1 MASPRRPGMPAR
13 RAQASAG
20 TAGRQAFD
28 SAARLRVRSLHRR
41 TGGPALPGGLLEVSV
56 VKQAKLTYD
65 PAARFDVDSTE
76 VVYRDDGQTQWPMT
90 VFRPRARGP
99 FPALLRVHGGAWNVG
114 DREGNA
120 RIDRALAECGMVVA
134 AIEFRRAPDH
144 PYPAQVQDT
153 NSAVRWPKLHASDFD
168 VDPACFGGAGDSS
181 GGHTMMLSA
190 MRPDDPAYAALPLDG
205 GDGVD
210 ASVAYVIALCSVL
223 DPYTRYFYDR
233 SDGKADRAERAEAY
247 FLTTAT
253 MKQANP
259 QMILERGEVVRLPPT
274 LIIQGDADDNIPNNV
289 PLMFEEAYTAAG
301 GSLQLEWFSGMP
313 HQFARDP
320 GAESDRAIAIMRSF
334 IARQIAAGAS

>member
-1 MASPRRPGMPAR
+1 M
-13 RAQASAG
+13 
-20 TAGRQAFD
+20 
-28 SAARLRVRSLHRR
+28 
-41 TGGPALPGGLLEVSV
+41 
-56 VKQAKLTYD
+56 VKQTKLTYD
-65 PAARFDVDSTE
+65 HAARFDVDSTE

-90 VFRPRARGP
+90 VFRPQAAGP

-153 NSAVRWPKLHASDFD
+153 NYAVRWLKLHASDFD

-247 FLTTAT
+247 FLTTET

-320 GAESDRAIAIMRSF
+320 GAESDRAIEIMRSF
-334 IARQIAAGAS
+334 IARQVAAYAS